1 MNAIRIDSGQISPT
15 QINEIKAIS
24 CVLKAT
30 VDFKLNKDS
39 IFYNLVIKDS
49 KTDAILETRPNL
61 IYTDADSLKINASDY
76 WGSNEIKV
84 EVSPVSD
91 STDVQ
96 FTKLSFPKISPPKGE
111 YKVHSMV
118 RSKRGPA
125 QYFQAVGACGQLVKN
140 YKLPEIS
147 ETVLAAKND
156 GLKSSGFY
164 QLYFPATVS
173 GFDVETQKFKV
184 EWADGADT
192 VGFVPVELVMKFID
206 FDVFESEISDFGLE
220 IGTEIMFEQGDWHFG
235 EITEKIII
243 FNEVENKN
251 DIFYSGVHKFT
262 GIDGKY
268 MQENRTL
275 PLTDFYNYTLLQLRT
290 PFFLEKD
297 MPFSLDNNECQDSQD
312 EVVDQILFCQG
323 NSGWSQEVS
332 SFSGLEY
339 TFVEKLDLVDADFN
353 LTCEYEVEM
362 NSRILGQYFRK
373 ITEGSGDLNLNLEIL
388 EIADAVVFS
397 GVSID
402 SDVEGVEYF
411 LRDVVEIPEPMY
423 ESNHHQFNGNPDVT
437 TCIGNE
443 WLAATSQAKICDN
456 VPLTDK
462 FAISFDFM
470 RGDVADGTGY
480 LSIINTHPKR
490 FPSMFSRTH
499 NSKMTMYWSTWDSGT
514 VETLDVFELT
524 NPGKTIDKI
533 LMLSNGTSKKLIVN
547 GETIMDR
554 DFSASSTTRT
564 GTTNLYFN
572 YPELGYP
579 VWPGSKYK
587 NFRWWHNPPENV
599 ISLIYQTNCFIESLD
614 EPDLDFLI
622 TEWDAPTFG
631 TPENSNCD
639 VRELCMAKCQQLGYQ
654 YASVNQETCRCGD
667 AYGKYGRLGEENCDQ
682 PCAEPHQC
690 GSRDKTAYR
699 EVVN

>member
-235 EITEKIII
+235 EITEKII
-243 FNEVENKN
+243 
-251 DIFYSGVHKFT
+251 
-262 GIDGKY
+262 
-268 MQENRTL
+268 
-275 PLTDFYNYTLLQLRT
+275 
-290 PFFLEKD
+290 
-297 MPFSLDNNECQDSQD
+297 
-312 EVVDQILFCQG
+312 
-323 NSGWSQEVS
+323 
-332 SFSGLEY
+332 
-339 TFVEKLDLVDADFN
+339 
-353 LTCEYEVEM
+353 
-362 NSRILGQYFRK
+362 
-373 ITEGSGDLNLNLEIL
+373 
-388 EIADAVVFS
+388 
-397 GVSID
+397 
-402 SDVEGVEYF
+402 
-411 LRDVVEIPEPMY
+411 
-423 ESNHHQFNGNPDVT
+423 
-437 TCIGNE
+437 
-443 WLAATSQAKICDN
+443 
-456 VPLTDK
+456 
-462 FAISFDFM
+462 
-470 RGDVADGTGY
+470 
-480 LSIINTHPKR
+480 
-490 FPSMFSRTH
+490 
-499 NSKMTMYWSTWDSGT
+499 
-514 VETLDVFELT
+514 
-524 NPGKTIDKI
+524 
-533 LMLSNGTSKKLIVN
+533 
-547 GETIMDR
+547 
-554 DFSASSTTRT
+554 
-564 GTTNLYFN
+564 
-572 YPELGYP
+572 
-579 VWPGSKYK
+579 
-587 NFRWWHNPPENV
+587 
-599 ISLIYQTNCFIESLD
+599 
-614 EPDLDFLI
+614 
-622 TEWDAPTFG
+622 
-631 TPENSNCD
+631 
-639 VRELCMAKCQQLGYQ
+639 
-654 YASVNQETCRCGD
+654 
-667 AYGKYGRLGEENCDQ
+667 
-682 PCAEPHQC
+682 
-690 GSRDKTAYR
+690 
-699 EVVN
+699 